1 MTESTNIINNAQSGQ
16 LKSLNHTTK
25 ICEPQIKFRSVLC
38 NVRSKALN
46 VRSKALNVRSKALNV
61 RSKALNVRSKSL
73 NGLFIVVSRTNS

>member
-1 MTESTNIINNAQSGQ
+1 MNYKLVITESTHIINNTYRGQ

-61 RSKALNVRSKSL
+61 RSKSL